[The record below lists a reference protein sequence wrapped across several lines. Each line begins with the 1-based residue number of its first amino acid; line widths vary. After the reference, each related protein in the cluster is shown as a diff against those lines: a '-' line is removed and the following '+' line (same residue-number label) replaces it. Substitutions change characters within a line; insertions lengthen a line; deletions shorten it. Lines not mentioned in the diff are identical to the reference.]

1 DLDIDTLT
9 ALEDLLDDWPGTLL
23 VVSHDRYFIERVTDR
38 SVALLG
44 DGQLRFL
51 VGGVDEYLSLRDA
64 ATSAAAASA
73 RAGTSGGGD
82 VVPPSDAAAARADR
96 KELARVE
103 RVLDKLRTREARLH
117 DELAAAATDHER
129 VLALDVELRAL
140 LDERT
145 ALEDRWLELAD
156 RVG

>member
-1 DLDIDTLT
+1 
-9 ALEDLLDDWPGTLL
+9 
-23 VVSHDRYFIERVTDR
+23 V
-38 SVALLG
+38 
-44 DGQLRFL
+44 
-51 VGGVDEYLSLRDA
+51 
-64 ATSAAAASA
+64 
-73 RAGTSGGGD
+73 
-82 VVPPSDAAAARADR
+82 
-96 KELARVE
+96 
-103 RVLDKLRTREARLH
+103 RLH

>member
-1 DLDIDTLT
+1 
-9 ALEDLLDDWPGTLL
+9 LL

-51 VGGVDEYLSLRDA
+51 VGGVDEYLSLRAA
-64 ATSAAAASA
+64 ATSVAAASA

-103 RVLDKLRTREARLH
+103 RALDKLRTREARLH